1 MMRHRLIVY
10 SVIVVLLGI
19 VITACKEFE
28 NNNFTT
34 FLGAIVDADGRPIA
48 GVELF
53 FVENPDWWNREGEMT
68 FDRIIYEQ
76 RTNAL
81 GEFRFIVPRR
91 NFDAFYGIKASEPE
105 LLLFEQFDQEFTQS
119 IYPVSDGQRG
129 ADGVVNVGLI
139 QLLRP

>member
-1 MMRHRLIVY
+1 MVNRLRVSFMIVFF
-10 SVIVVLLGI
+10 LG
-19 VITACKEFE
+19 VFITACKEFE

-34 FLGAIVDADGRPIA
+34 FLGAIVDSDGRPIA
-48 GVELF
+48 GVKLF
-53 FVENPDWWNREGEMT
+53 FVENPDWWNGEEESR

-81 GEFRFIVPRR
+81 GEFRFVVPRR
-91 NFDAFYGIKASEPE
+91 NFNAFYGIKVSEPD